1 MRHKMVTLCPTT
13 YEIAQKM
20 PNFSKF
26 CRKILMNLDMV
37 QEFEYLEKENKRL
50 QTLIDDVIEG
60 KKRFVEGKGW
70 IKNIYER
77 EEE

>member
-26 CRKILMNLDMV
+26 CRKILLNLDMV
-37 QEFEYLEKENKRL
+37 KELEYLENENKRL
-50 QTLIDDVIEG
+50 QALIDDVIDG

-70 IKNIYER
+70 IKNIYEK